1 MLHIKNLNA
10 SYGPIQVLKN
20 CSLHVDEGE
29 IVSIIG
35 ANGAG
40 KTTLLLSISGLIS
53 SISGEMKF
61 LDHTLRGLSPD
72 RIVGLGIAHC
82 PEGRQLF
89 SPLSVYEN
97 LMLGAYARKDSDDKV
112 IQDEMER
119 IFELFPRLKERLNQ
133 TAGTLSGGEQ
143 QMLAI
148 GRALMAKPRLLLLD
162 EPSLGLA
169 PRLVNT
175 IIETI
180 VDLNAKGMTI
190 LLVEQNARKA
200 LEISHRAYIL
210 ETGRIILQ
218 GRAADLAEDS
228 EIKRAYLG
236 KDYKDLSER

>member
-1 MLHIKNLNA
+1 MLHIRNLSA

-20 CSLHVDEGE
+20 CSLHVDQGE

-40 KTTLLLSISGLIS
+40 KTTMLLSISGLMD
-53 SISGEMKF
+53 SISGQIRFFDKSIN
-61 LDHTLRGLSPD
+61 GLSPD
-72 RIVGLGIAHC
+72 KVVGLGIAHC

-89 SPLSVYEN
+89 SPLTVYEN
-97 LMLGAYARKDSDDKV
+97 LMLGAYARKDSDN
-112 IQDEMER
+112 ILQDMEQ
-119 IFELFPRLKERLNQ
+119 IFQLFPRLKERIHQ

-148 GRALMAKPRLLLLD
+148 GRALMARPRLLLLD

-169 PRLVNT
+169 PRLVET
-175 IIETI
+175 IIKTI
-180 VDLNAKGMTI
+180 VELNQEGMTI

-218 GRAADLAEDS
+218 GRASDLAEDS